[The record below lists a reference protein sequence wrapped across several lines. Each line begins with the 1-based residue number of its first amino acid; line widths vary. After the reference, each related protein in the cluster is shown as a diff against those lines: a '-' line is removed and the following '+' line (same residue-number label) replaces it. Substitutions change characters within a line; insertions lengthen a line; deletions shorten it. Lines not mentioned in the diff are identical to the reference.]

1 MTEIL
6 GTTMEIIRVDLII
19 GFGLYSI
26 LLFIFRMFLSEK
38 ERINEFDKV
47 ACRTVVYLGLAYA
60 AIWLILIPI
69 DYYGITDQTE
79 RTDFLY
85 RRFRG
90 PYAFAFWIQPLFW
103 IALTQL
109 LRFRVMRKSLA
120 YRILMSLLFIF
131 TFERFVILTTSFHRD
146 HQPMDWMLDQ
156 VPGALET
163 IVGLTIKT
171 LLFTLVAGIHYF
183 AKTKLSG
190 TKR

>member
-1 MTEIL
+1 
-6 GTTMEIIRVDLII
+6 MEVIRVDLII

-47 ACRTVVYLGLAYA
+47 ACRTVVYLGLVYA

-69 DYYGITDQTE
+69 DYYEISGQTE
-79 RTDFLY
+79 RTDFLN

-90 PYAFAFWIQPLFW
+90 PYAFAFWVQPLFW

-109 LRFRVMRKSLA
+109 LRFRAMRRLLA

-131 TFERFVILTTSFHRD
+131 TFERLVIMIASIHRD
-146 HQPMDWMLDQ
+146 HVQSWWTVDI
-156 VPGALET
+156 VPAAGMT

-183 AKTKLSG
+183 AKIKLSG